1 MTNRLPLNWCECI
14 LEDVCSLEN
23 GIKSTDLNL
32 PLLDAK
38 YLRGKKESEYRNSGV
53 VLNSGDYVILVDGE
67 NSGEIFSIKQKGIM
81 GSTFKLLNFV
91 PFCKKEYI
99 LYFIH
104 SYQDLFR
111 TNKKG
116 AAIPHLNKEIF
127 RNLELPVPPLAEQGR
142 IVEKIEEIFAKIDAG
157 VEKLKS
163 AQEKIKQ
170 YKQSVLHSAFTGK
183 LYKTTEWKELPLKD
197 VCKIILGQSPDSQTY
212 NDDGVGLPFFQ
223 GKADFTNMYPVVRH
237 YCSQFS
243 KIAEI
248 NDILL
253 SVRAPVGAVNISN
266 CKCCIGRGLAA
277 LREIKDVSLYKFIYY
292 LIKFKENEL
301 HKRETG
307 TTFKAITGDRLK
319 TVPISLPTISE
330 QERIVEEIEKMFAK
344 ADKMLEVVEKSLKFA
359 EQLKQS
365 VLKKAFEGKLVPQD
379 PNDEP
384 ASVLLERIKSEK
396 QQNEKVKGKRK

>member
-1 MTNRLPLNWCECI
+1 MDKLPLNWCECCI
-14 LEDVCSLEN
+14 KDIANIQTGKLDANAAVEN
-23 GIKSTDLNL
+23 GIYPFFTCALEPLRINTFSFDENCIYL
-32 PLLDAK
+32 PGNGANVGYVGYYQGKFDAYQRTYVLDKIAINER
-38 YLRGKKESEYRNSGV
+38 YLY
-53 VLNSGDYVILVDGE
+53 
-67 NSGEIFSIKQKGIM
+67 FSI
-81 GSTFKLLNFV
+81 LLNWKNYNKDKQFGV
-91 PFCKKEYI
+91 ATN
-99 LYFIH
+99 FIR
-104 SYQDLFR
+104 L
-111 TNKKG
+111 G
-116 AAIPHLNKEIF
+116 
-127 RNLELPVPPLAEQGR
+127 NLENYPINFPPLAEQER

-183 LYKTTEWKELPLKD
+183 LYKTTEWKELPLND

-212 NDDGVGLPFFQ
+212 NDDGIGLPFFQ
-223 GKADFTNMYPVVRH
+223 GKADFTNMYPIVKH

-319 TVPISLPTISE
+319 TVPISLPTLSE

-344 ADKMLEVVEKSLKFA
+344 ADKMLEVIEKSIKFA

-396 QQNEKVKGKRK
+396 QQNEKAKGKKK

>member
-1 MTNRLPLNWCECI
+1 MFLPF
-14 LEDVCSLEN
+14 EN
-23 GIKSTDLNL
+23 VF
-32 PLLDAK
+32 
-38 YLRGKKESEYRNSGV
+38 ESISVKHE
-53 VLNSGDYVILVDGE
+53 
-67 NSGEIFSIKQKGIM
+67 IKQKNYKYNGLYPVVDQGEDFIGGYSDESIGIIKNIPLIAF
-81 GSTFKLLNFV
+81 GDHTRRFKYIDFPFIVGGDGLKLYKPKYTNIKFSYYMCLALDFPNKGYARHNALLKKCNF
-91 PFCKKEYI
+91 
-99 LYFIH
+99 
-104 SYQDLFR
+104 
-111 TNKKG
+111 
-116 AAIPHLNKEIF
+116 
-127 RNLELPVPPLAEQGR
+127 PVPPLAEQGR
-142 IVEKIEEIFAKIDAG
+142 IVERIEEIFAKIDAG
-157 VEKLKS
+157 VEKIKS

-319 TVPISLPTISE
+319 TVPISLPTLSE
-330 QERIVEEIEKMFAK
+330 QERIVEEIEKRFAK
-344 ADKMLEVVEKSLKFA
+344 ADKMLEVVEKSLESA

-396 QQNEKVKGKRK
+396 QQNEKAKGKRNDRK